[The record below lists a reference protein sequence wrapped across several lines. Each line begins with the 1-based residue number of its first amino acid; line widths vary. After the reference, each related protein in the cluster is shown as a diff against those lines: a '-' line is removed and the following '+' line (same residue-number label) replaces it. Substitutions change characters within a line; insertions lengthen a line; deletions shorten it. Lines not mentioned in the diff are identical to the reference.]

1 MLNVEAGCTS
11 RIGSFQG
18 FRLNLISKGEP
29 LEGSE
34 PGNKISFTKIAL
46 SIVEDVWG
54 QGWTTLE
61 AGRLIGWDEHIT
73 FCLNRD
79 TFLCER

>member
-18 FRLNLISKGEP
+18 FGLNLISKGEP

-46 SIVEDVWG
+46 SIVEDV
-54 QGWTTLE
+54 
-61 AGRLIGWDEHIT
+61 
-73 FCLNRD
+73 
-79 TFLCER
+79 